1 MNSKILKKCG
11 SCGASVERKD
21 CHKNRFAEYICRQC
35 QAAGIK
41 ASWRQRLQGLTQTM
55 LRKVWLGMAGLSLSV
70 LLLWM
75 FFSFLASMAA

>member
-1 MNSKILKKCG
+1 MNSIILKKCG

-21 CHKNRFAEYICRQC
+21 CHKNRFAEYICRKC

-41 ASWRQRLQGLTQTM
+41 VSWRQRLQAL
-55 LRKVWLGMAGLSLSV
+55 LRKVLLGVAGLRLSI

-75 FFSFLASMAA
+75 FFGFLARMAA